1 MIRISLK
8 NLLAA
13 AAVIVA
19 AQRPASA
26 EINYFVRPSADL
38 QTVSVK
44 MKVPTVGGSPI
55 EVQLPSWMPG
65 YYVLENFWQ
74 SLKEVKATD
83 AEGHALT
90 VAHPKG
96 DTWSVDPG
104 QSASVTI
111 EYTRPLPHGED
122 AFGIFSGDAETALI
136 QGTQVYLYAVGRK
149 EEQCTLDVEAPANA
163 QAAIGLEESAP
174 GKYTALDYDTL
185 ADCPLTIGKLR
196 IANYTVRGIP
206 HTIAVRGRVRANVDM
221 QKALKLMRFI
231 STAESDFFDGLPY
244 RKYVWQI
251 NASLIPD
258 GGGGLEHASSSQ
270 DFMAVSMGTAAV
282 RGLAH
287 EFFHLWNVKRIR
299 SQALGPFDYT
309 VLPRTGALWWLE
321 GVTDYYASLLP
332 YRYGWYGDKELLGNA
347 AYTIAAVR
355 NNANRLHVSPYE
367 SSLRVADADGGKG
380 NSNGYLVSYYE
391 EGWVLGLMF
400 DIELR
405 ARSEGKVSLDTVE
418 RALWK
423 QYQVGKPGFEEDEIR
438 KQLILAG
445 GEEFGPLYD
454 AWVMKPGELPIEA
467 QLAKIGLLLT
477 NIDGR
482 ASIVADPNASQA
494 AVALRAGWLKQKPL
508 PEESKGAEK

>member
-1 MIRISLK
+1 MIRSSIKTAL
-8 NLLAA
+8 LLAA
-13 AAVIVA
+13 VIFGA
-19 AQRPASA
+19 HRPAAA
-26 EINYFVRPSADL
+26 EINYFLRPSADL

-44 MKVPTVGGSPI
+44 MKVPSLTGIPI

-65 YYVLENFWQ
+65 FYVLENYWQ
-74 SLKEVKATD
+74 SLTDVKATD
-83 AEGHALT
+83 AEGHAIA

-104 QSASVTI
+104 QSAFVTL
-111 EYTRPLPHGED
+111 EYTRPLPRGEA
-122 AFGIFSGDAETALI
+122 AFGIFSGDADTALI
-136 QGTQVYLYAVGRK
+136 QGAQVYLYAVGRK
-149 EEQCTLDVEAPANA
+149 EERCTLDVEAPPNA
-163 QAAIGLEESAP
+163 QVAIGLEENVP
-174 GKYTALDYDTL
+174 GKYTAFDYDTL

-196 IANYTVRGIP
+196 VANYTVRGIQ
-206 HTIAVRGRVRANVDM
+206 HTIAVRGKARANVDM

-231 STAESDFFDGLPY
+231 SLAESDFFEGLPY
-244 RKYVWQI
+244 HKYVWQI

-258 GGGGLEHASSSQ
+258 GGGGVEHANSSQ
-270 DFMAVSMGTAAV
+270 DFMAVSMGNAAM

-287 EFFHLWNVKRIR
+287 EYFHLWNVKRIR

-332 YRYGWYGDKELLGNA
+332 YRYGWYGEKDLLGNA
-347 AYTIAAVR
+347 AYTIASVR
-355 NNANRLHVSPYE
+355 NNVNRLNVSPYE

-405 ARSEGKVSLDTVE
+405 VRSEGKVSLDTVE

-423 QYQVGKPGFEEDEIR
+423 QYQIGKPGFEEDEIR
-438 KQLILAG
+438 KQLISAG
-445 GEEFGPLYD
+445 GEDFGPLYD
-454 AWVMKPGELPIEA
+454 AWVMKPGDLPVVK
-467 QLAKIGLLLT
+467 QLAKIGLLLRT
-477 NIDGR
+477 VGGRTTITIDQ
-482 ASIVADPNASQA
+482 NANPA
-494 AVALRAGWLKQKPL
+494 AVALRAGWLQQKPL
-508 PEESKGAEK
+508 PEDQKIAEK